1 MHLVTWGLSLRPG
14 QGIDVQ
20 RCMILRDERERR
32 EPCYRGPKS
41 LMYRENLLGTHSLID
56 DNAGKSMS
64 MRCVGI
70 VGHEDRPKQVP
81 GFIVETSNCGSGRT
95 LISVLCLW
103 YMW

>member
-32 EPCYRGPKS
+32 EPYYRGPKT
-41 LMYRENLLGTHSLID
+41 LTYREKLLETHSLID
-56 DNAGKSMS
+56 DDAGQSMS

-70 VGHEDRPKQVP
+70 VQLENRAKQVS
-81 GFIVETSNCGSGRT
+81 GFTVETSHCGSGPV
-95 LISVLCLW
+95 SVRCLW
-103 YMW
+103 YML